1 MPLSN
6 LEKVNLKIAKGRT
19 EIGLVKKCLLRRIAV
34 DPDIDIPDT
43 LVKTLDNLDA
53 QFVAT
58 KKDLKPELRLDDR
71 CLARA
76 RLGIRA
82 VAIRGPAWGP
92 PWPPG

>member
-19 EIGLVKKCLLRRIAV
+19 AIGLVKKCLLRRIAV
-34 DPDIDIPDT
+34 DPDLDYPG